1 MWDSV
6 NLFPSAPLRRRL
18 AFQKVLSLAQ
28 LYKLVAPQAS
38 YLPIANSLANQTLY
52 ELNYTHD
59 THYVRPLAAVGY
71 RTSRLLP
78 LLSKKLLIALQAILL
93 THVGIE
99 PVTLSRST
107 KHKRTFS
114 GWSYV

>member
-1 MWDSV
+1 MPYTHGGLLPGPNHSSFTPPWGPITV
-6 NLFPSAPLRRRL
+6 PSWRL
-18 AFQKVLSLAQ
+18 AFQKVLSSAL
-28 LYKLVAPQAS
+28 LHKLVAPQAS

-93 THVGIE
+93 THVGIKCL
-99 PVTLSRST
+99 TL
-107 KHKRTFS
+107 
-114 GWSYV
+114 